1 LCGALSPVRS
11 RASLFTS
18 GRVGDYNEIKP
29 AGEYGGESGVRG
41 FLRYKLNL
49 RIFLSFLFIIIIP
62 SFSSFFISYF
72 LIQKT
77 IHRETTLRLQDS
89 ITAYSQE
96 IQFIERDCLKIA
108 SELAADKNLQSL
120 FLAGNF
126 ELLQQELG
134 TYYRL
139 NLADIIEIEDRSGK
153 VLLRAHNPTRTGDI
167 KADQAIIRAGL
178 AGKTVLSY
186 EGGISGLA
194 IRAVAP
200 LRPGKAVLGLV
211 MVGSLFS
218 ADFVEHI
225 KLLTGIENG
234 IYKNNRKIIST
245 YEGLNQIDESDLVRL
260 QSEPS
265 LIIRTGLN
273 DEPYALILKPLLTDS
288 GAYWGALSMG
298 IPQREA
304 NRYFMYSRNLLLL
317 ILGIG
322 ILAGLIIYIIL
333 AKNINSSLKSIISG
347 IEGFSFDHFNSRIA
361 LERKDEFG
369 KIAESFNSLV
379 KKLRRYNDRI
389 SRLQDDMIK
398 SAQLATTGQIAAGLA
413 HEIRNPLSSMK
424 MMAQIIR
431 NRHLTA
437 DRHKEIDI
445 VLKEID
451 RVSTVVTDL
460 IEFAKPSPLKFAWH
474 DLNGILEEVL
484 TLFSYNLEHQDIT
497 TCTDFSLSLPLLF
510 LDEEKTRLCVL
521 NIILNAIQAM
531 PGGGTLAIS
540 TALAANQHALVS
552 ICDSGEV
559 IDQKNLEKIFDP
571 FFTTKKEGT
580 GLGLALSKMI
590 IERHY
595 GTISVT
601 SGPENTCFKIVLP
614 LDLYKR
620 GTFV

>member
-1 LCGALSPVRS
+1 M
-11 RASLFTS
+11 T
-18 GRVGDYNEIKP
+18 
-29 AGEYGGESGVRG
+29 G

-62 SFSSFFISYF
+62 SLSSFLISYF

-77 IHRETTLRLQDS
+77 IHREIALRLQDS
-89 ITAYSQE
+89 ITAYDQE

-120 FLAGNF
+120 ILAGNL
-126 ELLQQELG
+126 EILQQELAA
-134 TYYRL
+134 YYRL
-139 NLADIIEIEDRSGK
+139 GLADIIEIEDRAGK
-153 VLLRAHNPTRTGDI
+153 VLLRAHNPTLTGDI
-167 KADQAIIRAGL
+167 KAGQAIIQAGL
-178 AGKTVLSY
+178 TGNTALSY
-186 EGGISGLA
+186 EEGKSGLA

-200 LRPGKAVLGLV
+200 FRPGEKVLGLV

-225 KLLTGIENG
+225 KLLTGMENG
-234 IYKNNRKIIST
+234 IYKNKRKIIST
-245 YEGLNQIDESDLVRL
+245 YDGLNQLAGSDLVRL
-260 QSEPS
+260 KSEPS
-265 LIIRTGLN
+265 LIIKASVN

-304 NRYFMYSRNLLLL
+304 NRYFTYSRNLLLL

-322 ILAGLIIYIIL
+322 VLAALIIYITL

-347 IEGFSFDHFNSRIA
+347 IEGFSFDHFDSHIT

-431 NRHLTA
+431 NRHLTK

-445 VLKEID
+445 ILREID
-451 RVSTVVTDL
+451 RINTVVTDL
-460 IEFAKPSPLKFAWH
+460 IEFAKPSRLKFAWH
-474 DLNGILEEVL
+474 DLNSVLEEVL
-484 TLFSYNLEHQDIT
+484 ALFSYNLEHQSIT
-497 TCTDFSLSLPLLF
+497 THTDLSPSLPRLF
-510 LDEEKTRLCVL
+510 MDEEKARLCFL

-531 PGGGTLAIS
+531 PEGGTLTVS
-540 TALAANQHALVS
+540 TTLAANQQVLVS

-580 GLGLALSKMI
+580 GLGLALAKMI

-595 GTISVT
+595 GAISVN
-601 SGPENTCFKIVLP
+601 SGPDNTCFKIRLH
-614 LDLYKR
+614 LDLQER
-620 GTFV
+620 GTFI